1 METYCRYCCE
11 VFDQNL
17 YKPFQ
22 LECGHVFCLDCVYII
37 KHFKIPASCPFDNNR
52 LCFDNSIPR
61 NDLIENIKSLC
72 SLHMLE
78 IKGICIAH
86 NVKICNKCNDH
97 KNCKIIT
104 GNLQE
109 IDLKINEIINKV
121 KKKNNE
127 DIDFIKNKFNICLTD
142 GIA

>member
-1 METYCRYCCE
+1 MNLFCKYCCE
-11 VFDQNL
+11 IFDKNDH
-17 YKPFQ
+17 KPFQ
-22 LECGHVFCLDCVYII
+22 LECGHIFCLDCINII

-61 NDLIENIKSLC
+61 NDLIENIQSLC

-78 IKGICIAH
+78 IKGICIIH

-97 KNCKIIT
+97 KNCKTII

-121 KKKNNE
+121 KKINNE
-127 DIDFIKNKFNICLTD
+127 DIDFIKNKFNICLSD

>member
-86 NVKICNKCNDH
+86 NVKICNKCH
-97 KNCKIIT
+97 VA
-104 GNLQE
+104 L
-109 IDLKINEIINKV
+109 
-121 KKKNNE
+121 
-127 DIDFIKNKFNICLTD
+127 D
-142 GIA
+142 GEQHR